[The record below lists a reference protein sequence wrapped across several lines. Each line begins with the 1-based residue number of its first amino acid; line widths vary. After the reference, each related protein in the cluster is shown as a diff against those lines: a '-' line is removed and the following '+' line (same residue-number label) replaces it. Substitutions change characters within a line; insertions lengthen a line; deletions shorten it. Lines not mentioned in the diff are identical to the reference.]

1 MIVLKIVVLDSFAL
15 NPGDLSWDWLEC
27 LGDCEIYHRTS
38 KEKILERCR
47 GAEIILTNKTP
58 LTAETLEKL
67 PNLKY
72 IALLSTGYNIV
83 DCDYAKSRGIPV
95 SNIPAY
101 STNAVAQLTFSLILE
116 ITNAV
121 GLHSESV
128 KSGDW
133 TNCPDFCYWKTP
145 LTELCGKTLGIVGF
159 GQIGQAVADIAEAF
173 KMNVVAV
180 SGHETDQ
187 SHRKNF
193 KWVDMGTLAKTSDI
207 ISFHCPLTEKT
218 TNLVNKEFIDKCKDG
233 AIIINTSRGP
243 VVNDSD
249 LAYALNSGKLRGAG
263 LDVLSVEP
271 PKADNPLLTAK
282 NCFITPHI
290 AWAGFETRE
299 RLMNIL
305 RKNVT
310 AYLNGN
316 PQNVV
321 NK

>member
-1 MIVLKIVVLDSFAL
+1 MITLKIVVLDAYAL
-15 NPGDLSWDWLEC
+15 NPGDLSWEWLKALGEC
-27 LGDCEIYHRTS
+27 DIYDRTPAD
-38 KEKILERCR
+38 KILERCM
-47 GAEIILTNKTP
+47 GADIVITNKTP
-58 LTAETLEKL
+58 LTRETLSQL
-67 PNLKY
+67 SNLKY
-72 IALLSTGYNIV
+72 IALESTGYNVV
-83 DCDYAKSRGIPV
+83 DCAYAKEMGVPV
-95 SNIPAY
+95 SNIPSY

-121 GLHSESV
+121 GIHSESV
-128 KSGDW
+128 RNGDW
-133 TNCPDFCYWKTP
+133 SSCPDFCYWKTP

-159 GQIGQAVADIAEAF
+159 GQIGQAVADIAETF

-193 KWVDMGTLAKTSDI
+193 SWVDMDTLASTSDI

-218 TNLVNKEFIDKCKDG
+218 TGLVNEDFIKKCKDG

-243 VVNDSD
+243 VVDD
-249 LAYALNSGKLRGAG
+249 QALADALNKGKLRGAG
-263 LDVLSVEP
+263 LDVLTVEP
-271 PKADNPLLTAK
+271 PKADNPLLSAK

-299 RLMNIL
+299 RLMSIL
-305 RKNVT
+305 EENVK

>member
-1 MIVLKIVVLDSFAL
+1 MKIVVLDSYAL
-15 NPGDLSWDWLEC
+15 NPGDLSWDWLEK
-27 LGDCEIYHRTS
+27 LGECHIHHRTP
-38 KEKILERCR
+38 KGKISERCS
-47 GAEIILTNKTP
+47 GADIILTNKTP
-58 LTAETLEKL
+58 LTKETLSGL

-83 DCDYAKSRGIPV
+83 DYKYAGERGIPV

-128 KSGDW
+128 RNGEWSS
-133 TNCPDFCYWKTP
+133 CPDFCYWKTP
-145 LTELCGKTLGIVGF
+145 LTELSGKTLGIVGF
-159 GQIGQAVADIAEAF
+159 GQIGRAVADIASAF
-173 KMNVVAV
+173 NMNVVAV
-180 SGHETDQ
+180 SGHKTDQ

-193 KWVDMGTLAKTSDI
+193 RWADLDTLAEVSDI
-207 ISFHCPLTEKT
+207 ISFHCPLTEAT
-218 TNLVNKEFIDKCKDG
+218 TGLVNKEFISKCKDG

-243 VVNDSD
+243 VVNDRD
-249 LAYALNSGKLRGAG
+249 LADALNSGKLRGAG
-263 LDVLSVEP
+263 LDVLTTEP
-271 PKADNPLLTAK
+271 PEIENPLLKAK

-290 AWAGFETRE
+290 AWAAFETRE
-299 RLMNIL
+299 RLMKIL
-305 RKNVT
+305 KENVL
-310 AYLNGN
+310 AYLDGN

>member
-1 MIVLKIVVLDSFAL
+1 MKIVVLDSFAL
-15 NPGDLSWDWLEC
+15 NPGDLSWDWLEK
-27 LGDCEIYHRTS
+27 LGECEIHHRTP
-38 KEKILERCR
+38 KEKILERCK
-47 GAEIILTNKTP
+47 GAEIVLTNKTP

-67 PNLKY
+67 PDLKY

-83 DCDYAKSRGIPV
+83 DCEYAKSRGIPV

-133 TNCPDFCYWKTP
+133 STCPDFCYWKTP

-173 KMNVVAV
+173 KMNVIAV

-193 KWVDMGTLAKTSDI
+193 KWVDMETLATQSDI

-218 TNLVNKEFIDKCKDG
+218 TGLVNNDFIGKCKDG

-243 VVNDSD
+243 VVNDKD
-249 LAYALNSGKLRGAG
+249 LADALNNGKLGGAG
-263 LDVLSVEP
+263 LDVLTVEP
-271 PKADNPLLTAK
+271 PKSDNPLLSAK

-305 RKNVT
+305 KENFT

>member
-1 MIVLKIVVLDSFAL
+1 MKIVVLDSYAL
-15 NPGDLSWDWLEC
+15 NPGDLSWDWLCNLGEC
-27 LGDCEIYHRTS
+27 YIYHRTPAD
-38 KEKILERCR
+38 KILERCE
-47 GAEIILTNKTP
+47 GADIILTNKTP
-58 LTAETLEKL
+58 LTGETLQKL
-67 PNLKY
+67 NNLKY

-83 DCDYAKSRGIPV
+83 DCEKAKEMGIPV

-128 KSGDW
+128 KNGDW
-133 TNCPDFCYWKTP
+133 SACPDFCYWKTP

-173 KMNVVAV
+173 KMNVIAV
-180 SGHETDQ
+180 SGHETNQ

-193 KWVDMGTLAKTSDI
+193 SWVDMDTLAKTSDI

-218 TNLVNKEFIDKCKDG
+218 TGLVNKGFIDKCKDG

-243 VVNDSD
+243 VVNDCD
-249 LAYALNSGKLRGAG
+249 LADALNSDKLRGAG
-263 LDVLSVEP
+263 LDVLTVEP

-299 RLMNIL
+299 RLMTILKENIL
-305 RKNVT
+305 
-310 AYLNGN
+310 AYLNGT

-321 NK
+321 NR